1 MFTGSS
7 FRIKI
12 ILSVKILK
20 FVLLQTNTKYLPV
33 PLFPLIPTYIGYRY
47 FINTVHVVK
56 KIKF

>member
-7 FRIKI
+7 FRIKN

-47 FINTVHVVK
+47 FINTCS
-56 KIKF
+56 